1 MIITLGN
8 SKDGHAYGVPSMVAP
23 PWRTSIF
30 LCIAIRSV
38 PFVQARK
45 MYDKREHGE
54 LSLNKRNVP
63 FLLRLYV
70 KDKDKQM

>member
-1 MIITLGN
+1 
-8 SKDGHAYGVPSMVAP
+8 
-23 PWRTSIF
+23 
-30 LCIAIRSV
+30 
-38 PFVQARK
+38 